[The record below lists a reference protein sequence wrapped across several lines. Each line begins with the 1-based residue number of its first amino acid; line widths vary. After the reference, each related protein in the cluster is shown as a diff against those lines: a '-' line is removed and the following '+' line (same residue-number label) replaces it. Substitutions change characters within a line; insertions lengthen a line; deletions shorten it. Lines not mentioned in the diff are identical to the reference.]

1 MFKGEVREGTALWE
15 DAADEDGNNDGTDEP
30 VDDIAAV
37 FADELCDVFEFE
49 DESRAA
55 SPIQLIADADGG
67 IEDVWEAFKDVAWPE
82 PMAEAVKSIT
92 FILYLF
98 NLFIAFQLKYF

>member
-1 MFKGEVREGTALWE
+1 
-15 DAADEDGNNDGTDEP
+15 

-67 IEDVWEAFKDVAWPE
+67 IEDV
-82 PMAEAVKSIT
+82 
-92 FILYLF
+92 
-98 NLFIAFQLKYF
+98 